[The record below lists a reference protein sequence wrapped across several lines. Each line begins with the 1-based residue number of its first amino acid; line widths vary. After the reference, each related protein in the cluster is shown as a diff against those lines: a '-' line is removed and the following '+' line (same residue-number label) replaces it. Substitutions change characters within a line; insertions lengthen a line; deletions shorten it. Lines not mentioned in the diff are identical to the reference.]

1 MGIATGAQVGRYQVR
16 NLIGSGGMGEVY
28 IARDIKL
35 DRTVALKILAGE
47 IASDP
52 KRIHR
57 FVQEARAT
65 SALNHPNILTIY
77 EIEQTDDAYYIA
89 TEFIDGVTL
98 REHMARTNLS
108 VSEALDIASQI
119 ASALAAAHE
128 VGIVHRDIKPENIMV
143 RPDGLVKILDFGIA
157 KLSTTE
163 SSTVVD
169 ADAETRALVS
179 TQPGLLIGTVRY
191 MSPEQSRGSAVD
203 SRSDIWSLTV
213 VLYEMLTGELPFNGP
228 TNADIIA
235 AVIKT
240 PTPSIAAHR
249 MDTPPELQQII
260 SKALEKNPND
270 RYQTAKDLVV
280 DIRRLQKRI
289 EFEGFEIGQSTNYLS
304 KTPRDKFLTN
314 EQSLPPNNLVGPRSS
329 VIGRAREIDE
339 ICTRLREGT
348 RLVTLTGVG
357 GTGKTTLAQ
366 AVAHK
371 MLEEFVDGVFF
382 IKLGAITQPEL
393 VAASIAQPLG
403 VKDADRRILVE
414 SLKDYLRPRK
424 VLLVADNFE
433 QVITAR
439 LLIAELLESAPEL
452 KFLLTSRELLHLSW
466 EYEYMV
472 PPLALPESS
481 TAMTA
486 AQSNKYEAVILFVER
501 ARALKPS
508 FTVTD
513 ENASS
518 VLEICKKL
526 DGLPLAIELAAAR
539 IKILS
544 PQAILAK
551 LDSRLQFLTGGAHDV
566 PTRQRTMRGAVD
578 WSYELLSDEEK
589 RLFRRLAVFAGGFTI
604 NAATSVMVS
613 SSSQDSSIDVIDGVT
628 SLVDK
633 SLLVTRE
640 QADGEVRFRMLG
652 VVREYALELLDVS
665 TEADSTRRAHA
676 TYFLSIA
683 EEAEPHLQGWQPAK
697 WLNRLEEEHD
707 NLRAAL
713 RWSVVH
719 QVETAGRL
727 AAAIRYFWNFQ
738 GYLTEGLRW
747 SEAVLNLGQEIPRAQ
762 RWKILS
768 MAGNLARFL
777 GNHQTARDM
786 YEEGLAE
793 GRAIND
799 LSQISLSCRGL
810 SGLAMEQEDFGSARA
825 FLDEALAAARQANDQ
840 FGVARSL
847 SMMGDLAR
855 TRGDDLQAR
864 PLYEEAL
871 AICRRL
877 GNQYAIGNILNN
889 LAAAEYVLED
899 YETSSLHF
907 AEALKMAQASG
918 GKIAG
923 DKIAISYALDGFG
936 ALAVARNKLDVAT
949 QLAAAAERLRES
961 INYNIEPAERRFRDA
976 YVSSAQSKLT
986 ETDFSTA
993 YSSGRRL
1000 KLGQALSLALL
1011 ECGGWSPQS

>member
-1 MGIATGAQVGRYQVR
+1 MGIAAGAKIGRYEVR

-28 IARDIKL
+28 MARDIKL
-35 DRTVALKILAGE
+35 GRTVALKILPME
-47 IASDP
+47 IASEP
-52 KRIHR
+52 QRILR
-57 FVQEARAT
+57 FVQEARAA
-65 SALNHPNILTIY
+65 SALNHPNILVIY
-77 EIEQTDDAYYIA
+77 EIEQTDGAHYIA

-108 VSEALDIASQI
+108 IPEALDIAAQI

-128 VGIVHRDIKPENIMV
+128 AGIVHRDIKPENIML

-163 SSTVVD
+163 SNVDVD
-169 ADAETRALVS
+169 ADADTLAMMN
-179 TQPGLLIGTVRY
+179 TQPGLLMGTVRY
-191 MSPEQSRGSAVD
+191 MSPEQARGTAID
-203 SRSDIWSLTV
+203 SRSDIWSLAV
-213 VLYEMLTGELPFNGP
+213 VIYEMIAAELPFNGP

-235 AVIKT
+235 GILKASAPTIST
-240 PTPSIAAHR
+240 YRTETPS
-249 MDTPPELQQII
+249 EVQQII
-260 SKALEKNPND
+260 SKALEKRPND
-270 RYQTAKDLVV
+270 RYQTAKDLAI
-280 DIRRLQKRI
+280 DLRRVQKQI
-289 EFEGFEIGQSTNYLS
+289 EFERFEEGHSSSSGS
-304 KTPRDKFLTN
+304 KSPLGRSQPN
-314 EQSLPPNNLVGPRSS
+314 EPSLPPNNLVGPRSS
-329 VIGRAREIDE
+329 VIGRAREIE
-339 ICTRLREGT
+339 EVCGRLREGT

-371 MLEEFVDGVFF
+371 MLPEFPEGVFF
-382 IKLGAITQPEL
+382 IKLGAISQPEL
-393 VAASIAQPLG
+393 VAALISQPLG
-403 VKDADRRILVE
+403 VKESDRCILIE

-424 VLLVADNFE
+424 ILLVADNFE
-433 QVITAR
+433 QVISAR
-439 LLIAELLESAPEL
+439 SLITELLDSAPEL
-452 KFLLTSRELLHLSW
+452 QFLLTSRELLHLSS

-481 TAMTA
+481 TRITA
-486 AQSNKYEAVILFVER
+486 AKAKSYEAVMLFVER
-501 ARALKPS
+501 ARALKPN

-518 VLEICKKL
+518 VLDICRKL

-544 PQAILAK
+544 PQAILTK
-551 LDSRLQFLTGGAHDV
+551 LGSRLQFLTGGAHDL

-604 NAATSVMVS
+604 DAATAVMQS
-613 SSSQDSSIDVIDGVT
+613 DSQDSGIDVIDGVS

-640 QADGEVRFRMLG
+640 QADGETRFRMLG
-652 VVREYALELLDVS
+652 VVREYALEHLDH
-665 TEADSTRRAHA
+665 TAEADPTRRAHA
-676 TYFLSIA
+676 AYFLSLA
-683 EEAEPHLQGWQPAK
+683 ENAEPHLQGWQPAR

-713 RWSVVH
+713 RWSIVH
-719 QVETAGRL
+719 CAETAGRI

-747 SEAVLNLGQEIPRAQ
+747 SEAVLNLGQEIPKEA

-793 GRAIND
+793 GRAINN

-810 SGLAMEQEDFGSARA
+810 SGLAMEQGEYDAARR
-825 FLDEALAAARQANDQ
+825 FLEEALTSARQASDQ

-871 AICRRL
+871 AICRRI

-889 LAAAEYVLED
+889 LAAAEYVLQD
-899 YETSSLHF
+899 YEASALHF
-907 AEALKMAQASG
+907 SEALKMAQASG

-936 ALAVARNKLDVAT
+936 ALAVARNKLEVAAK
-949 QLAAAAERLRES
+949 LAAAADRLRES

-976 YVSSAQSKLT
+976 YVSAAQSILT
-986 ETDFSTA
+986 ETDFSKYYA
-993 YSSGRRL
+993 EGRFL
-1000 KLGQALSLALL
+1000 KLGQALSLALF
-1011 ECGGWSPQS
+1011 ECGGWSHQS